1 MNNKSFSAIVG
12 LFALGMALTANA
24 AWEGD
29 TITGTVD
36 LPTLPPL
43 YDGQMDWDNSTAVVS
58 FSNPEFT
65 LVQTNASSSADF
77 SATTVTLTY
86 SNTTVNSFNITYP
99 EVDYLFESL
108 DVGPYGISSLTLVD
122 SDFSQAGLIT
132 SSFTSDSITLRMPKQ
147 NTNPGESF
155 YATFEF
161 VAAAPP
167 EVPLSPATPIPTLSQ
182 WALIMLSMFLGL
194 MVFANRKR
202 FF

>member
-1 MNNKSFSAIVG
+1 VNNKSFSAIVG
-12 LFALGMALTANA
+12 LFALGLALTANA

-122 SDFSQAGLIT
+122 SNFSQAGLIT
-132 SSFTSDSITLRMPKQ
+132 SSFTSDSITLRMPMQ

-161 VAAAPP
+161 VAAAAP

-194 MVFANRKR
+194 MVIANRKR

>member
-132 SSFTSDSITLRMPKQ
+132 SSFTSDSITLRMPMQ

-161 VAAAPP
+161 VELVANDA
-167 EVPLSPATPIPTLSQ
+167 
-182 WALIMLSMFLGL
+182 
-194 MVFANRKR
+194 VFAVSTLKFATFVVDVTVKGAVPVAIFDMNLLL
-202 FF
+202 

>member
-1 MNNKSFSAIVG
+1 VNKKLFSAIVG
-12 LFALGMALTANA
+12 LFTLGMVLTVNA

-36 LPTLPPL
+36 LPTLPPA

-65 LVQTNASSSADF
+65 LGQTNASSSADF

-86 SNTTVNSFNITYP
+86 SNTTVDSYNITYP
-99 EVDYLFESL
+99 EVDYFFGSL
-108 DVGPYGISSLTLVD
+108 DVSPYGISSLTLVD
-122 SDFSQAGLIT
+122 SNFTQAGLIT
-132 SSFTSDSITLRMPKQ
+132 SSFTSDSITLNLPMQ
-147 NTNPGESF
+147 NTNPDETF

-161 VAAAPP
+161 VAAVPP
-167 EVPLSPATPIPTLSQ
+167 EVPPTPATPIPTLSQ

-194 MVFANRKR
+194 MVIANRKR
-202 FF
+202 LF